1 MPCRRARSFKSHHR
15 IQTKLLR
22 RQVKRSSAMRPWL
35 QAIILLVII
44 PVLAEAQAGFVR
56 NSILRPYEAKP
67 VAPVSFQNS
76 QRIFDLVRAGDV
88 YLSLADAIA
97 LALENNL
104 DLDVERYL
112 PRIAQT
118 DIERAKGGGLPR
130 GLSLLVT
137 EPPPG
142 IGGPNGPL
150 LTTLTASPTPAPPV
164 NTNLSDVALIT
175 QQQND
180 LSVTGALPL
189 SSGPAIPQ
197 YDPAISGLL
206 NWAHQTTP
214 EYNPLLTG
222 TSNWLV
228 SNNFNGNVGWTQGF
242 SPGTQLSMT
251 FDTARLTTNA
261 ARYTYNPILSS
272 SLGFTITQP
281 LLRGFGIDLNRR
293 FIHIARNNDKIAD
306 LVFRQQVIDT
316 VAGIARLY
324 TDLVSLNEDV
334 KVKREALQLA
344 ERLHEDNKNKVEQ
357 GQQAPIELTRA
368 QAQVAV
374 NQQALFSAEGLVNQQ
389 ELIVKTAITRGGLA
403 NPAIRAAHIIATDT
417 LTVPEIE
424 SAGLVEALIAEAMRN
439 RPDLAQA
446 GIQVA
451 NSQISLKGSLNAL
464 RPQLDVVGTVQNG
477 GLSGDV
483 NPAAA
488 ALTPG
493 ATLYPGGY
501 GTALGQIFRNNFPSY
516 TVGLQLNLPLRNRVA
531 QADAVRDELQV
542 RQAQVRRQ
550 QLQDQ
555 VRLDVADAE
564 ESLRQARA
572 AYEAAVEARRLQEQS
587 VSVEQQTFAVGLAT
601 NLTVIQYENYLA
613 QARSTEVASKGA
625 YLKARIALQRAIGTI
640 LDENHVAI
648 DDAYRGAVARPPS
661 ALPTPA
667 R

>member
-1 MPCRRARSFKSHHR
+1 MRSWS
-15 IQTKLLR
+15 
-22 RQVKRSSAMRPWL
+22 
-35 QAIILLVII
+35 QAALLLVIV
-44 PVLAEAQAGFVR
+44 PVLSEAQTGFVR
-56 NSILRPYEAKP
+56 SSILRPYEAQP
-67 VAPVSFQNS
+67 VPPVNSQNS
-76 QRIFDLVRAGDV
+76 QRIFDLIRAGQL

-112 PRIAQT
+112 PRIART
-118 DIERAKGGGLPR
+118 DIGRAKGGGLLR

-137 EPPPG
+137 ELPPG

-206 NWAHQTTP
+206 NWAHQSTP
-214 EYNPLLTG
+214 EFSPVLTG
-222 TSNWLV
+222 SSNWLA
-228 SNNFNGNVGWTQGF
+228 SSNFNGNVGWTQGF

-251 FDTARLTTNA
+251 FDNTRLTSNA

-281 LLRGFGIDLNRR
+281 LLRGFGIELNRR
-293 FIHIARNNDKIAD
+293 YIHIAKNNQKIAD

-316 VAGIARLY
+316 VAGIVRLY
-324 TDLVSLNEDV
+324 MDLVSLNEDL
-334 KVKREALQLA
+334 KVKRETLRLA
-344 ERLHEDNKNKVEQ
+344 ERLYEDNQNKVQQ
-357 GQQAPIELTRA
+357 GQQAPIEVTRA
-368 QAQVAV
+368 QAQVAASR
-374 NQQALFSAEGLVNQQ
+374 QALVSAEGLVQQQ

-417 LTVPEIE
+417 VPAPETE
-424 SAGLVEALIAEAMRN
+424 AAQPVEDFTAEAIRN

-446 GIQVA
+446 GIQVE

-477 GLSGDV
+477 GLSGDINSV
-483 NPAAA
+483 AA

-493 ATLYPGGY
+493 AAIYPGGF
-501 GTALGQIFRNNFPSY
+501 GTGLGQIFRNNFPSY
-516 TVGLQLNLPLRNRVA
+516 GVGLQLTLPVRNRVA

-542 RQAQVRRQ
+542 RQSQVRRQ
-550 QLQDQ
+550 QFEDQ
-555 VRLDVADAE
+555 VRLEVADAYVAMQ
-564 ESLRQARA
+564 QARA
-572 AYEAAVEARRLQEQS
+572 AYEAAVQSRVLQEQS
-587 VSVEQQTFAVGLAT
+587 VDVEQATFDVGLAT
-601 NLTVIQYENYLA
+601 NYLVIQYQTYLA
-613 QARSTEVASKGA
+613 QARSTEVAAKGA
-625 YLKARIALQRAIGTI
+625 YAKAKVALDRATASTLEVNQVSIQEAQNG
-640 LDENHVAI
+640 
-648 DDAYRGAVARPPS
+648 RVARPS
-661 ALPTPA
+661 APIPHP
-667 R
+667 